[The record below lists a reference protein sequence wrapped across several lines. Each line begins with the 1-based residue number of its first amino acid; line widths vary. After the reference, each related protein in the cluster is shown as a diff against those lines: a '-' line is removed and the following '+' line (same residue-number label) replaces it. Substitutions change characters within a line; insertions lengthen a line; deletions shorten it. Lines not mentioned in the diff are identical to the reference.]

1 MQAFRVGVFT
11 LASLVLSFACSTPAR
26 ADIRPISPVQT
37 LPRPPASAFLR
48 FGEDVAID
56 SGHIIVLASY
66 EGRQQAL
73 LYRRNNSNGQ
83 WVYRRALATWTGAY
97 VQSAV
102 AMKNGIAAI
111 QFGDQI
117 SLFEYSAG
125 DYVRATS
132 VAPIRHHGGLAI
144 SGNSVLVG
152 GNNCD
157 YDAVI
162 YQKNAGGSWDITGR
176 IDDNQGQCLGAFE
189 SYDVELNYD
198 YALLHA
204 PSAREATAWRR
215 SSSSPSWVP
224 AGILALL
231 PDEAVADE
239 NWALQSATAVAPNG
253 VAWRRSGASTWIRQ
267 GVATSVDRDE
277 GGGNAITT
285 VYRDGVLVT
294 LEATN
299 WFPFPRVYLE
309 ASPGQFEHV
318 ANMPSYDGT
327 ATTALDVSGRTV
339 VAAARDFSTT
349 RAEVRVFNLP
359 SQLRA
364 PTPIVND
371 FEDRDVSDFTFQ
383 GGQYA
388 LATRGSDDVLVQSAT
403 NGLAIAVLSNSDWTD
418 DQRVEADITPTFSGT
433 GSWVGLVARY
443 LDADN
448 YYYVAIRNNQTYG
461 IYKRVN
467 GVDALLYESYFYNTP
482 TPTFRAMLR
491 VIRNQV
497 SVDFGFQQGPTVT
510 DNSLSRGRGGVVT
523 WLARAD
529 FDDVHVA
536 GTDEYVPLFTRE
548 YGFGGYSYESG
559 LNELSGVWEVTE
571 TCDEESCWLNGL
583 SQRDTS
589 GNAVAVIGTPIPN
602 QEINARVRLDSFA
615 TSQQG
620 AWFGLLARYVDARN
634 HYYVTVRSTGQI
646 QIRKIVNGVITIL
659 GTANFTAVPGRYY
672 DLQFLVINDQLHLY
686 VDRALV
692 ATAHDRDIA
701 RGQYGIATYR
711 AAANWDAFW
720 VMQP

>member
-11 LASLVLSFACSTPAR
+11 LASLVLSFACSLPAW
-26 ADIRPISPVQT
+26 ADIRPISHVQV
-37 LPRPPASAFLR
+37 LPRPPASTFLR

-56 SGHIIVLASY
+56 GGNIIVLASY

-73 LYRRNNSNGQ
+73 HYRRNNSNGQ
-83 WVYRRALATWTGAY
+83 WVYRRALLTWDGAY
-97 VQSAV
+97 VPSAV

-111 QFGDQI
+111 QYGDQI

-144 SGNSVLVG
+144 SGNRVLIG

-162 YQKNAGGSWDITGR
+162 YQKLTSGSWDITGR
-176 IDDNQGQCLGAFE
+176 IDDNQGQCFFPFE
-189 SYDVELNYD
+189 NYDLELHYD

-204 PSAREATAWRR
+204 QYGQAATAWRR
-215 SSSSPSWVP
+215 NGTALDWVP
-224 AGILALL
+224 AGTLTLPPEEPASNESWALL
-231 PDEAVADE
+231 GT
-239 NWALQSATAVAPNG
+239 TAVAPSGG
-253 VAWRRSGASTWIRQ
+253 VWRRTGVSTWIRQ
-267 GVATSVDRDE
+267 GVATSVDRDD
-277 GGGNAITT
+277 GDRFAHAA
-285 VYRDGVLVT
+285 VYRDGVLLT
-294 LEATN
+294 LQAAT
-299 WFPFPRVYLE
+299 WLSFPRVYIE

-318 ANMPSYDGT
+318 ANMPSYDAM
-327 ATTALDVSGRTV
+327 ATTAFDVSVRTV
-339 VAAARDFSTT
+339 VAAARDYTAS
-349 RAEVRVFNLP
+349 RDEVRVFNLP

-371 FEDRDVSDFTFQ
+371 FEDRDISDLTFQ
-383 GGQYA
+383 GGQFA
-388 LATRGSDDVLVQSAT
+388 LAVRGSDDVLAQSAT
-403 NGLAIAVLSNSDWTD
+403 NGLAIAVMSGSDWPD
-418 DQRVEADITPTFSGT
+418 DQRVAADITPTFTGA

-443 LDADN
+443 VDANN
-448 YYYVAIRNNQTYG
+448 YYYLAIRSDLTYG

-467 GVDALLYESYFYNTP
+467 GVDSLLYESYFYNTMP
-482 TPTFRAMLR
+482 PTFRVTLR
-491 VIRNQV
+491 VIRNQI
-497 SVDFGFQQGPTVT
+497 SVDFGFQQGNTVT
-510 DNSLSRGRGGVVT
+510 DNSLTHGRGGVAT

-536 GTDEYVPLFTRE
+536 GTDSYVPLFVRE
-548 YGFGGYSYESG
+548 YGFAGYSYESG
-559 LNELSGVWEVTE
+559 LNELSGDWEVTE
-571 TCDEESCWLNGL
+571 SCDEESCWLNGL

-589 GNAVAVIGTPIPN
+589 GNAVAIIGTPVPN
-602 QEINARVRLDSFA
+602 QEINARMRLDSFA
-615 TSQQG
+615 ASQQG

-646 QIRKIVNGVITIL
+646 QVRKIVNGVITTL
-659 GTANFTAVPGRYY
+659 GSANFTAVPGRYY

-686 VDRALV
+686 VDRVLV
-692 ATAHDRDIA
+692 VTAHDRSIA

-711 AAANWDAFW
+711 AAANWDTFW